1 MTGAGPGWLEG
12 HVALVTG
19 GASGLGGALVRRFV
33 AEGANVVA
41 LDCCSEKLTELVGAV
56 PGVVGVPGDVR
67 SLEDNERAVAAAL
80 GAFGGLDVLVAN
92 AGIWD
97 YQVGLLELP
106 AASIDEAF
114 DEIFHVNVKGYLLA
128 LRAAA
133 PALRESRGSAVLT
146 LSNAA
151 FYPDG
156 GGPLYTASK
165 HAALG
170 LLRQLAYELAPHVRV
185 NGVAPGAMATGLRG
199 PAALGQAGAR
209 LYEAAGDWDLRV
221 RPALPLD
228 RIPTVEDM
236 TSTYVLLAS
245 REASRATTGAV
256 VNCDGGIG
264 VRGVFG
270 PGSRRRATE
279 ADRGELAASASAG
292 EEARA

>member
-1 MTGAGPGWLEG
+1 MTRSGTGWLEG

-19 GASGLGGALVRRFV
+19 GASGLGEALVRRFV
-33 AEGANVVA
+33 SEGANVVV
-41 LDCCSEKLTELVGAV
+41 LDCCAEKLTELTRAI
-56 PGVVGVPGDVR
+56 PSVVGVPGDVR

-80 GAFGGLDVLVAN
+80 SSFGALDVLVAN

-97 YQVGLLELP
+97 YRVSLLELP

-114 DEIFHVNVKGYLLA
+114 DEVFHVNVKGYLLA

-133 PALRESRGSAVLT
+133 PALRTSGGSAILT

-199 PAALGQAGAR
+199 PAALGQAHER
-209 LYEAAGDWDLRV
+209 LSEAARDWDRLV
-221 RPALPLD
+221 RPALPLE

-236 TSTYVLLAS
+236 TSAYVLLAS

-270 PGSRRRATE
+270 QRSSGRTAGSGRLEPG
-279 ADRGELAASASAG
+279 ASAAAR